1 VGSVVMIKI
10 LADESDATYVI
21 KTMKAEV
28 THMFIHLKVRIEDDP
43 SLG

>member
-1 VGSVVMIKI
+1 MIKI
-10 LADESDATYVI
+10 FADESDATYVI

-28 THMFIHLKVRIEDDP
+28 THMFIHLKVSIEDDP

>member
-1 VGSVVMIKI
+1 
-10 LADESDATYVI
+10 VI

-28 THMFIHLKVRIEDDP
+28 THMFIHLKVSIEDDP